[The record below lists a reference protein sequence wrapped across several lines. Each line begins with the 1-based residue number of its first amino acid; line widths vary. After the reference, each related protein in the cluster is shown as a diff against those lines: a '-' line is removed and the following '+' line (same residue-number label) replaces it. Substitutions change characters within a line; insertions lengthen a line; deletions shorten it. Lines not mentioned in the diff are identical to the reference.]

1 MLYAPK
7 DVDPLN
13 PRTVEYFHVPA
24 NSPEFTQEHLDIHN
38 AIHNPMTAPEYFTSF
53 SHMGLD
59 YVDSVLVEETEI
71 AKVRTLMNQQKYRAG
86 YNTEAQ
92 GIKTD
97 VKENGYDVRKKGM
110 SIVIDDDNNITDIF
124 SGNTIDSA
132 LVPTNI
138 SNRIVHR
145 FRKNKNFSYPKLT
158 AIGVFLNNL
167 EKPFGLAT
175 IEDLRYALKQI
186 HQEGGFGVLKS
197 NASHSAQ
204 KKFAKKCKT
213 YIAFMQNIKMSE
225 VDNTETDRMVNDLI
239 QSQLKEASII
249 SVTNYAEVL
258 EYLAKPENGGY
269 VNTPTC
275 MYDAMGAYGSKL
287 FFKYGLEYFK
297 RNNLDPSEPNYFD
310 FDNGVYNMIVHF
322 GTPNPVD
329 PIKHFF
335 VKAYTFYKE
344 YIKLSEHQKKH
355 FYHLPVGQL
364 ELIPNGHYNLL
375 GAFQPVKAVEELA
388 PELFGF
394 GKVIP
399 FPVIVSYY
407 EKHFLNNGTKVT
419 DFVQPT
425 ISVSSEYTEDK
436 SFESVLTLDDL
447 LEEAA

>member
-1 MLYAPK
+1 MSFTQK

-13 PRTVEYFHVPA
+13 PRTVEYYQVPA
-24 NSPEFTQEHLDIHN
+24 TAPEFTQEDLEKHL
-38 AIHNPMTAPEYFTSF
+38 AIHNPMTAPEYFSSF

-71 AKVRTLMNQQKYRAG
+71 AKVRAMGQQQKYRVG
-86 YNTEAQ
+86 YNKEAE
-92 GIKTD
+92 GIKAD

-110 SIVIDDDNNITDIF
+110 SVVIDDDDNITDIF

-145 FRKNKNFSYPKLT
+145 FRKNIHFSYPKLT

-167 EKPFGLAT
+167 EKLFGLAA

-186 HQEGGFGVLKS
+186 HAEGGFGILKP
-197 NASHSAQ
+197 NATFNQQ

-213 YIAFMQNIKMSE
+213 YIAFMQNIQMSE
-225 VDNTETDRMVNDLI
+225 VDNTETDRMINDLI
-239 QSQLKEASII
+239 QSQLKEGSII
-249 SVTNYAEVL
+249 SITNYAEVL
-258 EYLAKPENGGY
+258 KYLAKPENGGY

-275 MYDAMGAYGSKL
+275 FYDAMGAYGSKV

-297 RNNLDPSEPNYFD
+297 RSVLNPSDPEYFD

-335 VKAYTFYKE
+335 VKAYTFWKE
-344 YIKLSEHQKKH
+344 YVRMSEHQKKH

-364 ELIPNGHYNLL
+364 ELIPNGHYKLL
-375 GAFQPVKAVEELA
+375 GAFQPSKAVEELNSK
-388 PELFGF
+388 LFGF
-394 GKVIP
+394 GKVIS
-399 FPVIVSYY
+399 FSDIVSYY

-419 DFVQPT
+419 DFVQLT
-425 ISVSSEYTEDK
+425 ASESSEYTEDK
-436 SFESVLTLDDL
+436 SLDDL
-447 LEEAA
+447 LNIAA

>member
-1 MLYAPK
+1 
-7 DVDPLN
+7 
-13 PRTVEYFHVPA
+13 
-24 NSPEFTQEHLDIHN
+24 
-38 AIHNPMTAPEYFTSF
+38 
-53 SHMGLD
+53 
-59 YVDSVLVEETEI
+59 
-71 AKVRTLMNQQKYRAG
+71 
-86 YNTEAQ
+86 
-92 GIKTD
+92 
-97 VKENGYDVRKKGM
+97 
-110 SIVIDDDNNITDIF
+110 
-124 SGNTIDSA
+124 
-132 LVPTNI
+132 
-138 SNRIVHR
+138 
-145 FRKNKNFSYPKLT
+145 
-158 AIGVFLNNL
+158 
-167 EKPFGLAT
+167 
-175 IEDLRYALKQI
+175 LRYALKQI
-186 HQEGGFGVLKS
+186 HAEGGFGVLKS

-225 VDNTETDRMVNDLI
+225 VDNTETDRMINDLI

-258 EYLAKPENGGY
+258 EYLAQPENGGY

-275 MYDAMGAYGSKL
+275 MYDAMGAYGSKV

-297 RNNLDPSEPNYFD
+297 RNNLESNDPNYFD

-355 FYHLPVGQL
+355 FYHMPEGMT
-364 ELIPNGHYNLL
+364 ELIPTGNYRLL

-419 DFVQPT
+419 DFIQPT
-425 ISVSSEYTEDK
+425 TSVYTEDK
-436 SFESVLTLDDL
+436 SFESTLTLDDL